1 MSSDRPFY
9 NREHELER
17 LRRRWEGGEAQ
28 IFTLWGRRRVGK
40 SLLLLRFAE
49 GKRHLYFEATSG
61 TAADQLADFSA
72 RLSDATARA
81 ALSASTWRDA
91 LDAVADWAGEG
102 PVLVV
107 LDEFQH
113 IARESPEIGSIVN
126 VWWRE
131 RGADLPIFLVLCGS
145 EVGFFER
152 EVVGY
157 SASTYGRRA
166 GQLRLRPFA
175 PKDVALFLED
185 WTAQEKIAAYAVF
198 GNMPYYLAQI
208 RPRESLAENILNLI
222 LMGDG
227 LLHEEA
233 RLLLEQELTDAAG
246 YFSVLRAIAAGQ
258 TRVSQIAQR
267 TGVRGGAAR
276 VSQMLDTLRDLWLV
290 ERVVPVTVVNPERS
304 RQSLYR
310 IVDPYLRFWFRFVLP
325 YQDRLIDAGGSE
337 RHLTARVLPQLD
349 EFVSSP
355 AFEEVAQQWLLDELD
370 DASRAG
376 RWWGKVREMRGLD
389 LRDIDREARRG
400 GSRRSR
406 PGHRAGLLQVDGRQD
421 APLREDQARRAR
433 HIPPARCG
441 STAPLLLRTLRLR
454 GATRRGSR
462 ARPPH
467 PSHHPRR
474 AVLRKDAVSEGRR
487 LDELHTGRSARA
499 GGVTLSPA
507 PGARRLYRRY
517 SLRAEARH
525 TASTG
530 RRAG

>member
-1 MSSDRPFY
+1 MHGHRKFY

-17 LRRRWEGGEAQ
+17 LQRRWDSDEAQ

-40 SLLLLRFAE
+40 SLLLLHFAE

-61 TAADQLADFSA
+61 TATDQLADFSV
-72 RLSDATARA
+72 RLAEATART
-81 ALSASTWRDA
+81 ALSASSWRDA

-113 IARESPEIGSIVN
+113 IARESSEIGSIIN

-185 WTAQEKIAAYAVF
+185 WTAQERIAAYAVF

-208 RPRESLAENILNLI
+208 RPQEGLAENILNLI
-222 LMGDG
+222 LMSDG

-246 YFSVLRAIAAGQ
+246 YFSVLRAVAAGQ
-258 TRVSQIAQR
+258 TRVSQIAAR

-276 VSQMLDTLRDLWLV
+276 VSQMLDTLRSLWLV

-304 RQSLYR
+304 RQSFYR

-325 YQDRLIDAGGSE
+325 FQDRLIDAGGAE

-355 AFEEVAQQWLLDELD
+355 AFEEVAQQWLLHELD
-370 DASRAG
+370 AAVRVG
-376 RWWGKVREMRGLD
+376 RWWGKVREMRGRD
-389 LRDIDREARRG
+389 LRDIDRELDVVA
-400 GSRRSR
+400 
-406 PGHRAGLLQVDGRQD
+406 VDDDGRVLALGSCKWTAGELPYSEKAKLD
-421 APLREDQARRAR
+421 ALATYLLGDAD
-433 HIPPARCG
+433 PPA
-441 STAPLLLRTLRLR
+441 LYFF
-454 GATRRGSR
+454 
-462 ARPPH
+462 AR
-467 PSHHPRR
+467 SGF
-474 AVLRKDAVSEGRR
+474 DRR
-487 LDELHTGRSARA
+487 LAAAAEQDPRIHLITTDELF
-499 GGVTLSPA
+499 
-507 PGARRLYRRY
+507 
-517 SLRAEARH
+517 
-525 TASTG
+525 
-530 RRAG
+530 

>member
-1 MSSDRPFY
+1 MPGDRPFY
-9 NREHELER
+9 NRAYELER
-17 LRRRWEGGEAQ
+17 LRRRWDSGEAQ

-40 SLLLLRFAE
+40 SLLLLHFAQ

-72 RLSDATARA
+72 RLAEVTART
-81 ALSASTWRDA
+81 ALSAPGWRDA

-113 IARESPEIGSIVN
+113 IARESSEIGSIIN

-131 RGADLPIFLVLCGS
+131 RGEDLPIFLVLCGS

-152 EVVGY
+152 EVAGY

-166 GQLRLRPFA
+166 GQLRLRPFR
-175 PKDVALFLED
+175 PKDVALFIAD

-208 RPRESLAENILNLI
+208 RPEQSLAENILNLI
-222 LMGDG
+222 LMSDG

-233 RLLLEQELTDAAG
+233 RLLLEQELSDAAG

-276 VSQMLDTLRDLWLV
+276 VSQMLDTLRDMWLV
-290 ERVVPVTVVNPERS
+290 ERVVPVTVMNPERS
-304 RQSLYR
+304 RQSFYR

-325 YQDRLIDAGGSE
+325 AQSRLIDAGGAE
-337 RHLTARVLPQLD
+337 RHLVARVLPQLD

-355 AFEEVAQQWLLDELD
+355 AFEEVCQQWLSHELD
-370 DASRAG
+370 AAATG
-376 RWWGKVREMRGLD
+376 RWWGKVREMRGRD
-389 LRDIDREARRG
+389 LRDVDRELDVVA
-400 GSRRSR
+400 
-406 PGHRAGLLQVDGRQD
+406 VDDDGRVIALGSCKWTAGELPYSEKRKLDALAAYLLPDADPPPLYLFARNGFDQRLVAAAEQD
-421 APLREDQARRAR
+421 
-433 HIPPARCG
+433 
-441 STAPLLLRTLRLR
+441 
-454 GATRRGSR
+454 
-462 ARPPH
+462 
-467 PSHHPRR
+467 PRIH
-474 AVLRKDAVSEGRR
+474 LITPG
-487 LDELHTGRSARA
+487 EL
-499 GGVTLSPA
+499 V
-507 PGARRLYRRY
+507 
-517 SLRAEARH
+517 
-525 TASTG
+525 
-530 RRAG
+530 

>member
-1 MSSDRPFY
+1 MSVDRPFY

-17 LRRRWEGGEAQ
+17 LRRRWDSGEAQ

-72 RLSDATARA
+72 RLAEATSRA
-81 ALSASTWRDA
+81 ALSASNWRDA
-91 LDAVADWAGEG
+91 LDAVADWAAER
-102 PVLVV
+102 PVLLV

-113 IARESPEIGSIVN
+113 IARTSPDIGSIIN

-185 WTAQEKIAAYAVF
+185 WSAEERIAAYAVF

-222 LMGDG
+222 LMSDG

-246 YFSVLRAIAAGQ
+246 YFSVLRAVAAGQ
-258 TRVSQIAQR
+258 TRVSQIAVR

-276 VSQMLDTLRDLWLV
+276 VSQMLDTLQNLWLV
-290 ERVVPVTVVNPERS
+290 ERVVPVTVVNPDRS
-304 RQSLYR
+304 RQSFYR

-325 YQDRLIDAGGSE
+325 FQDRLIDAGGSE

-355 AFEEVAQQWLLDELD
+355 AFEEVCQQWLLGELD
-370 DASRAG
+370 GAASVG
-376 RWWGKVREMRGLD
+376 RWWGKVREMRGRD
-389 LRDIDREARRG
+389 LRDIDRELDVVA
-400 GSRRSR
+400 
-406 PGHRAGLLQVDGRQD
+406 VDD
-421 APLREDQARRAR
+421 V
-433 HIPPARCG
+433 
-441 STAPLLLRTLRLR
+441 
-454 GATRRGSR
+454 SR
-462 ARPPH
+462 AIALGSCKWTAGELPYSEKIKLDALATYLLGDEEDPP
-467 PSHHPRR
+467 PLYFFARSGFEERLAAAAKQDPRIH
-474 AVLRKDAVSEGRR
+474 LITPDD
-487 LDELHTGRSARA
+487 LL
-499 GGVTLSPA
+499 
-507 PGARRLYRRY
+507 
-517 SLRAEARH
+517 
-525 TASTG
+525 
-530 RRAG
+530 

>member
-1 MSSDRPFY
+1 MSSGGRPFY
-9 NREHELER
+9 NRAHELER
-17 LRRRWEGGEAQ
+17 LQRRWDSGEAQ

-40 SLLLLRFAE
+40 SLLLLHFAQ

-72 RLSDATARA
+72 RLAEATARA
-81 ALSASTWRDA
+81 ALSASSWRDA
-91 LDAVADWAGEG
+91 LDAVADWALEG

-113 IARESPEIGSIVN
+113 IARESPDIGSIVN

-166 GQLRLRPFA
+166 GQLRLRPFR

-185 WTAQEKIAAYAVF
+185 WTAEERIAAYAVF

-208 RPRESLAENILNLI
+208 RPQESLAENILNLI
-222 LMGDG
+222 LMSDG

-267 TGVRGGAAR
+267 TGVRGGATR
-276 VSQMLDTLRDLWLV
+276 VSQMLETLRDLWLV

-304 RQSLYR
+304 RQSFYR
-310 IVDPYLRFWFRFVLP
+310 ILDPYLRFWFRFVLP
-325 YQDRLIDAGGSE
+325 SQDRLIDAAGSE

-355 AFEEVAQQWLLDELD
+355 AFEEVCQQWLLDELD
-370 DASRAG
+370 DAARAG
-376 RWWGKVREMRGLD
+376 RWWGKVREMRGRD
-389 LRDIDREARRG
+389 LRDIDRELDVVAVDDDGRVVALGSCKWTAGKMPCSEKTKLDALATYLLPDADPPASDPPALYFFARG
-400 GSRRSR
+400 GF
-406 PGHRAGLLQVDGRQD
+406 D
-421 APLREDQARRAR
+421 
-433 HIPPARCG
+433 
-441 STAPLLLRTLRLR
+441 
-454 GATRRGSR
+454 
-462 ARPPH
+462 
-467 PSHHPRR
+467 
-474 AVLRKDAVSEGRR
+474 RR
-487 LDELHTGRSARA
+487 LAAEAGEDPRIHLITPDELF
-499 GGVTLSPA
+499 
-507 PGARRLYRRY
+507 
-517 SLRAEARH
+517 
-525 TASTG
+525 
-530 RRAG
+530 

>member
-355 AFEEVAQQWLLDELD
+355 AFEEVAQQWLLHELD

-389 LRDIDREARRG
+389 LRDIDRELDVVAVDDHDRVIALGSCKWTAGKMPHSEKTKLDALATYLLPGADPPPLYFFARSGFEERL
-400 GSRRSR
+400 
-406 PGHRAGLLQVDGRQD
+406 AAAAEQD
-421 APLREDQARRAR
+421 
-433 HIPPARCG
+433 
-441 STAPLLLRTLRLR
+441 
-454 GATRRGSR
+454 
-462 ARPPH
+462 
-467 PSHHPRR
+467 PRIH
-474 AVLRKDAVSEGRR
+474 LITP
-487 LDELHTGRSARA
+487 DELF
-499 GGVTLSPA
+499 
-507 PGARRLYRRY
+507 
-517 SLRAEARH
+517 
-525 TASTG
+525 
-530 RRAG
+530 